1 MRYQALS
8 NNSQKHLDAQLCHGD
23 SLAELLFTETNSVD
37 SIVTDPP
44 YGLRFM
50 GRHWDYDVPSVEIWS
65 ECLRVLKPGGYLLS
79 FAGTRTQHRMA
90 CRIEDAGFEIR
101 DMIAWVYGQGFPK
114 SRNIAELDL
123 EGEAARRWEGWGTS
137 LKPAIEPIIVAR
149 KPLIGTVAENVLA
162 HGTGALNIGGCRVPP
177 DGADNDAAYRAKCES
192 VVGLDRNRNGVC
204 YGEMPGKR
212 RDSYSAEGR
221 FPSNLIHDGSP
232 EVVALFP
239 DSKGS
244 GGSVPNVK
252 ITGYGGGAVGT
263 GESKYL
269 GGERTKVDCGSGS
282 AARFF
287 KQVGQPDDDDLAAA
301 ALVYCAKPSRAERD
315 RGLDGFELR
324 APLHGKANTAGG
336 LSCSDSKRLRA
347 NTHPTVKPVELMRYL
362 CRLVTPPG
370 GTVLDPF
377 MGSGTTGCAAMLEG
391 LRFIGMDREAEY
403 VEIAR
408 CRIVDAW
415 ERAHV

>member
-1 MRYQALS
+1 MS

-37 SIVTDPP
+37 SVVTDPP

-65 ECLRVLKPGGYLLS
+65 ECLRVLKPGGYLLA
-79 FAGTRTQHRMA
+79 FAGARTHHRMA

-101 DMIAWVYGQGFPK
+101 DMIAWVYGQGFSK
-114 SRNIAELDL
+114 SRNIAERDL

-162 HGTGALNIGGCRVPP
+162 HGTGALNIGGCRVGRA
-177 DGADNDAAYRAKCES
+177 DGDRAEYGVDGDENLPS
-192 VVGLDRNRNGVC
+192 ENAVC
-204 YGEMPGKR
+204 YGDRGRVAYTPHG
-212 RDSYSAEGR
+212 DGR

-269 GGERTKVDCGSGS
+269 GGERKKVDCGSGS

-315 RGLDGFELR
+315 RGLEGFEPR
-324 APLHGKANTAGG
+324 VNADWAQNAGKGAARGA
-336 LSCSDSKRLRA
+336 RPRA

-362 CRLVTPPG
+362 CRLVTPPS

-377 MGSGTTGCAAMLEG
+377 MGSGTTGRAAMLEG
-391 LRFIGMDREAEY
+391 FRFIGMDREAEY
-403 VEIAR
+403 VEIAQR
-408 CRIVDAW
+408 RIVEAW